1 MGSPIRVRRGS
12 RAHSA
17 SGLAQPRRIRLLRQ
31 SPCHFPELAP
41 LCFPP
46 SRVTGSS
53 NTLRLREPRLPEAK
67 STPALAK
74 GQPLPLEGV
83 NVMELGVLY
92 LVRGR
97 K

>member
-1 MGSPIRVRRGS
+1 MGSPTRALRGS
-12 RAHSA
+12 TAHSA
-17 SGLAQPRRIRLLRQ
+17 SGLSQPQRKWPLRQ
-31 SPCHFPELAP
+31 CPCHFPELAP

-46 SRVTGSS
+46 IRVTGSS

-83 NVMELGVLY
+83 IVMELEALY
-92 LVRGR
+92 LVRGQ

>member
-1 MGSPIRVRRGS
+1 MGSPTRALRGS
-12 RAHSA
+12 TAHSA
-17 SGLAQPRRIRLLRQ
+17 SGLARLRRIRLLRQ

-46 SRVTGSS
+46 SRVTCSS
-53 NTLRLREPRLPEAK
+53 NSLRLREPRLPEAK

-83 NVMELGVLY
+83 IVTELEVLY
-92 LVRGR
+92 LVRGQ

>member
-12 RAHSA
+12 TAHSA
-17 SGLAQPRRIRLLRQ
+17 LGLAQPRRKRPLRQ
-31 SPCHFPELAP
+31 FPCHLPELAP

-46 SRVTGSS
+46 KRVTGSS

-83 NVMELGVLY
+83 IVTELEVLY
-92 LVRGR
+92 LLRGQ